1 MITHAVRAV
10 LLCVVPLSIVCSP
23 GGSPPNA
30 RPEPPAENVGKSDQE
45 FDEQDAL
52 VVHYLEI
59 VTPEVDATC
68 DALENLRGVSFGEP
82 IPELGHARTA
92 PLESGGR
99 IGVRAPMR
107 ETEEPVVRPY
117 LRGEDIGAAVGAARA
132 AGGEIAMPPTEIPGQ
147 GMFAIYILG
156 GIQHGLWQL

>member
-10 LLCVVPLSIVCSP
+10 LLCVVPLSMVCTPEFSRAFAQP
-23 GGSPPNA
+23 GPHTGNDGIFGQEV
-30 RPEPPAENVGKSDQE
+30 RAE
-45 FDEQDAL
+45 DAL

-68 DALENLRGVSFGEP
+68 DALEILRGVSFGEP
-82 IPELGHARTA
+82 VPELGHARTA
-92 PLESGGR
+92 PLEGGGR

-117 LRGEDIGAAVGAARA
+117 LLVEDIKAAVDAAQA

-147 GMFAIYILG
+147 GKFAIYILG